1 MDPDRYC
8 LDAAAPPGSA
18 LYYATLFAGARERAA
33 LVSVHALRHVLL
45 DIVETVADANVR
57 ASKLNWWSGEIVD
70 ARDGSPHHPVAL
82 AITRNCGR
90 RLWRHPEVF
99 AMLAAV
105 ARVSAGGGIAIRSGA
120 RRVLRGR
127 WRRHGRA
134 VHGGGRVRGRRRR
147 ARAGPGA
154 RRRSRRRDAGERSE
168 RAVRPPAPSGPGSGL
183 GRPGR
188 SRPFRLRSGD
198 AGERSERAVR
208 PPAPSGPGAG
218 LGRPGRSRPF
228 RLRAGGDRRGARP
241 RPPGPRRRAPRR
253 TAAFR
258 TGRARLP
265 HARARP
271 ACGAGEGASE
281 AGRKGASRRVGL
293 TGPQAVDCVA
303 RVTRRRACRACRSA
317 GVRPCR
323 R

>member
-18 LYYATLFAGARERAA
+18 LYYATLFTGARERAA

-45 DIVETVADANVR
+45 DIVETIADANVR
-57 ASKLNWWSGEIVD
+57 APKLNWWSGEIMD

-90 RLWRHPEVF
+90 PLWRHPEVF

-105 ARVSAGGGIAIRSGA
+105 ARVSAGGGIASEAARGEFCADVGGGTAGLCMAAVGFEAGGDGRERVRALGAALEGAMLASVPSVRSGL
-120 RRVLRGR
+120 RRL
-127 WRRHGRA
+127 
-134 VHGGGRVRGRRRR
+134 
-147 ARAGPGA
+147 PI
-154 RRRSRRRDAGERSE
+154 
-168 RAVRPPAPSGPGSGL
+168 PAPDSA
-183 GRPGR
+183 GRGR
-188 SRPFRLRSGD
+188 SRPFRLRSG
-198 AGERSERAVR
+198 A
-208 PPAPSGPGAG
+208 
-218 LGRPGRSRPF
+218 
-228 RLRAGGDRRGARP
+228 DRRGARP
-241 RPPGPRRRAPRR
+241 RPPGPRRRGPRR

-293 TGPQAVDCVA
+293 PGPQAVDCVA
-303 RVTRRRACRACRSA
+303 RVTWRRACRTCRACRSA
-317 GVRPCR
+317 GVRRYR